1 VTDHLEIS
9 IVEKIVVLHEA
20 LLEGGVA
27 HAFGGALALG
37 WCVTD
42 ARGTVDVDV
51 NIFAPTTAVATV
63 LAHLPAPVRW
73 DDDDV
78 ALLERDGQA
87 RLWWEATPVDL
98 FFNTTEFHEQAAT
111 RARWEPFGGRELPFL
126 ACRDLAVFKAFF
138 NRGKDWVDLQAMV
151 NAGMLERQ
159 AVLGVLVDHLGPT
172 DDRVARLHSL
182 EPEEDREPPNF
193 GRIANRDGP
202 SGRPRP

>member
-1 VTDHLEIS
+1 MSDHLELS
-9 IVEKIVVLHEA
+9 IVEKILLLHQA
-20 LLEGGVA
+20 LHQGDVA

-51 NIFAPTTAVATV
+51 NIFAPTDAVTTV
-63 LAHLPAPVRW
+63 LAHLPSQVRW

-87 RLWWEATPVDL
+87 RLWWDATPLDL

-138 NRGKDWVDLQAMV
+138 NRGKDWVDLQAMAD
-151 NAGMLERQ
+151 AGMLDRQ
-159 AVLGVLVDHLGPT
+159 VVLGVLVDHLGLT
-172 DDRVARLHSL
+172 DDRVERLQGL
-182 EPEEDREPPNF
+182 IPQEERDPPIF
-193 GRIANRDGP
+193 RRIAGPDGP

>member
-1 VTDHLEIS
+1 MTDHLELS
-9 IVEKIVVLHEA
+9 IVEKIVTLHHA
-20 LLEGGVA
+20 LVEGAVA

-51 NIFAPTTAVATV
+51 NVFAPTDAAVAV
-63 LAHLPAPVRW
+63 LAHLPAPVQW

-87 RLWWEATPVDL
+87 RLWWDGTPIDL
-98 FFNTTEFHEQAAT
+98 FFNTTEFHEQAAA
-111 RARWEPFGGRELPFL
+111 RARWEPFGGQELPFL

-151 NAGMLERQ
+151 NAGTLDRQ
-159 AVLGVLVDHLGPT
+159 AVLGVLVDYLGPA
-172 DDRVARLHSL
+172 DVRVERLHSL
-182 EPEEDREPPNF
+182 GPEDPEPPNF
-193 GRIANRDGP
+193 GRIANREA
-202 SGRPRP
+202 PRD